1 MDTWD
6 ATSDDRIAAHID
18 ILADLAYARLL
29 SATRARG
36 LGILVIP
43 SDGIEAESF
52 VAFKA
57 ACAEI
62 LVELLNR
69 SGVLVANAA

>member
-1 MDTWD
+1 MEPWD

-18 ILADLAYARLL
+18 ILADVTYARLL
-29 SATRARG
+29 SAARGRG
-36 LGILVIP
+36 LGVLVIP
-43 SDGIEAESF
+43 SDGIESESF
-52 VAFKA
+52 VAFKT

-69 SGVLVANAA
+69 SGVLVAVPA